1 MKQVTI
7 NYILM
12 TLMLFSLIM
21 LGYIYNVAKSE
32 GGQCQL
38 SPLIY
43 GVDKLSESNNA
54 DLTCIC
60 SLDKPNSDQI
70 FVSRKN
76 MSVIERERTSVRG
89 VIPILDEWVVN
100 YSSTNNQS

>member
-1 MKQVTI
+1 
-7 NYILM
+7 
-12 TLMLFSLIM
+12 
-21 LGYIYNVAKSE
+21 
-32 GGQCQL
+32 
-38 SPLIY
+38 
-43 GVDKLSESNNA
+43 
-54 DLTCIC
+54 
-60 SLDKPNSDQI
+60 SDQI